1 MPWPKPLSS
10 VLKNALS
17 KSIQYGAEILHQRIP
32 YSHENPYLEGIFAP
46 ERQEHFS
53 TDLKVEGQIP
63 AELDGA
69 LMRIG
74 PNPITVKNPRN
85 YHWFTG
91 DGMLHALRLK
101 GGEAHWY
108 KSSYIGSA
116 SVQKNF
122 IDHKFPVKREVS
134 RMQSIPMSSTL
145 PEKSG
150 HW

>member
-53 TDLKVEGQIP
+53 TNLKVEGQIP

-74 PNPITVKNPRN
+74 PNPINVKNPRN

-91 DGMLHALRLK
+91 DGMLHAFRVVR
-101 GGEAHWY
+101 H
-108 KSSYIGSA
+108 IGIKA
-116 SVQKNF
+116 VISVLPVCRKNF
-122 IDHKFPVKREVS
+122 IDHKFQVRPEVS
-134 RMQSIPMSSTL
+134 RMPSIPMSSTL

>member
-10 VLKNALS
+10 ALKNTLS
-17 KSIQYGAEILHQRIP
+17 KSIQYGTEILHQRIP
-32 YSHENPYLEGIFAP
+32 YSPDNPYLEGIFAP

-63 AELDGA
+63 AELDCA

-108 KSSYIGSA
+108 KSLSLIH
-116 SVQKNF
+116 
-122 IDHKFPVKREVS
+122 I
-134 RMQSIPMSSTL
+134 
-145 PEKSG
+145 
-150 HW
+150 